1 MFEGFER
8 RTVDVGERI
17 AIACVTAGQGAPVL
31 LLHGYPQTHAM
42 WARIAPKIAAAGR
55 RVVCADLRGY
65 GDSSKPRRQPDNSN
79 YSFRALGRDQLN
91 LMRALGHERFHV
103 IGHDR
108 GGRTAHRLA
117 LDHPEVVRS
126 VAVLDI
132 VPTYTM
138 FMETNREVAGA
149 YWHWYFLSQ
158 PEPLPERM
166 ISADPDFFYEACLTG
181 LGVTKLADY
190 DPDQLAEYR
199 RAWRNPDMIHGSCSD
214 YRAAGR
220 PRAQGR
226 GPDARLLRRE
236 RMDGEAVRHSGRMA
250 QARRERAASLAG
262 GRALLPGPRPGEDG
276 GDPDR
281 VPARGGLRRE
291 WVRSKLGQS
300 VRSRT
305 GVGRQ
310 TPLSAPSLYLTSA

>member
-8 RTVDVGERI
+8 RIIDVGDGI
-17 AIACVTAGQGAPVL
+17 AIACVAAGEGPPVL
-31 LLHGYPQTHAM
+31 VLHGFPQTHAM
-42 WARIAPKIAAAGR
+42 WARIAPPIAAAGY

-65 GDSSKPRRQPDNSN
+65 GDSSKPRRLPDNAN
-79 YSFRALGRDQLN
+79 YSFRSFAGDQIR

-117 LDHPEVVRS
+117 LDNPEVVRS

-138 FMETNREVAGA
+138 FMETNRKVAGA

-166 ISADPDFFYEACLTG
+166 IGADPDFFYETCLAG
-181 LGVTKLADY
+181 LGVTGLAAF
-190 DPDQLAEYR
+190 DPEQLAEYR

-214 YRAAGR
+214 YRAAATIDLDHDAADFGR
-220 PRAQGR
+220 QV
-226 GPDARLLRRE
+226 
-236 RMDGEAVRHSGRMA
+236 EAPMLVLYGANGLMA
-250 QARRERAASLAG
+250 QLFDIPSEWRKRAARVREA
-262 GRALLPGPRPGEDG
+262 ALPGGHFFPDHDPTKTGEIL
-276 GDPDR
+276 
-281 VPARGGLRRE
+281 VAFLRAA
-291 WVRSKLGQS
+291 Q
-300 VRSRT
+300 
-305 GVGRQ
+305 
-310 TPLSAPSLYLTSA
+310 